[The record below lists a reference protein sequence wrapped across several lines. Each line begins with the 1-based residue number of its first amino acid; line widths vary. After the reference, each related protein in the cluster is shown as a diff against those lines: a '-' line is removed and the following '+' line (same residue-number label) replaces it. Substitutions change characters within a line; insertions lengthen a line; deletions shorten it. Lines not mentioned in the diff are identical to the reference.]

1 MDQLITSSER
11 LEQSSGS
18 DSAGVLKCRFWPE
31 AEDRAL
37 RGRNLSAVFRT
48 LYRQVGKSLKGLA
61 FLCIHLAGRERMRKI
76 HLPNF
81 PRLSIKPRQPQR
93 KKLPLPSLHLL
104 STKPF
109 NCLSIFSGQV
119 QFNACLASPTQSN
132 PVRPNPTK
140 SNHPTPSQQRNR

>member
-1 MDQLITSSER
+1 MNQLICNIKP
-11 LEQSSGS
+11 LEQSLGS
-18 DSAGVLKCRFWPE
+18 DSAGVLKCWFWPE

-61 FLCIHLAGRERMRKI
+61 FLCTHLAGREPMRKI
-76 HLPNF
+76 HIPNF
-81 PRLSIKPRQPQR
+81 PWLSIRHRPQQQ
-93 KKLPLPSLHLL
+93 KKLPLPSLRTL

-119 QFNACLASPTQSN
+119 QYFRTGSVQASSSGCH
-132 PVRPNPTK
+132 VW
-140 SNHPTPSQQRNR
+140 SCDS

>member
-76 HLPNF
+76 HLPSF
-81 PRLSIKPRQPQR
+81 PQLSIRHRPLQR
-93 KKLPLPSLHLL
+93 KKLPLPSLHPL

-119 QFNACLASPTQSN
+119 HTHLHLTTPKYTKTLRQFASHHHLSSEVASN
-132 PVRPNPTK
+132 
-140 SNHPTPSQQRNR
+140 